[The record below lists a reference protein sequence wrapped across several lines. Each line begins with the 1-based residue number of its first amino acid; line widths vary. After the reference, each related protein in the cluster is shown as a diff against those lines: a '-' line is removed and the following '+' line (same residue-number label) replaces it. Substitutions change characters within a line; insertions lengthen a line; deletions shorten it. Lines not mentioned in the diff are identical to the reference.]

1 MNTDE
6 LVKQYCNLIQ
16 KDKEYFQTY
25 QKADS
30 NTFEG
35 QLKNALSMLYLW
47 RSIPENNQL
56 EELKQC
62 FENAKSMKALLDIR
76 EYYFD
81 ELIELEESENKN
93 YHELSSKSLQ
103 KVMLQQ
109 DCKKQL
115 KDCIELYLMS
125 DTVCEQICNLS
136 IKI

>member
-25 QKADS
+25 QKADQ

-56 EELKQC
+56 
-62 FENAKSMKALLDIR
+62 
-76 EYYFD
+76 
-81 ELIELEESENKN
+81 
-93 YHELSSKSLQ
+93 
-103 KVMLQQ
+103 
-109 DCKKQL
+109 
-115 KDCIELYLMS
+115 
-125 DTVCEQICNLS
+125 
-136 IKI
+136 